1 MQNLKELTTEQ
12 KENIVKEVNTEVM
25 SIADEEKRLGRPIEV
40 PKGEELVQKA
50 SASFII
56 QRKVANNLMH
66 KMSKRSLIRAVNA
79 ILDLPTQDLPVLLK
93 KNEEKQL
100 FAAGQRIIT
109 DRYIILTHHIKKLVE
124 EQKQQKESANESN

>member
-1 MQNLKELTTEQ
+1 MQNIKDLTVEQ
-12 KENIVKEVNTEVM
+12 KEKIVEQINTEVM

-40 PKGEELVQKA
+40 PKGEDLVQKA
-50 SASFII
+50 AASFII
-56 QRKVANNLMH
+56 QRKVANNLMLN
-66 KMSKRSLIRAVNA
+66 MSKRSLIRAVNA

-93 KNEEKQL
+93 KDEEKQL

-124 EQKQQKESANESN
+124 EQKQKESTNESN